1 MQFFIFDWIPGIMP
15 KYSQT
20 NDDFFLSS
28 SNYRDLLLDVLLVV
42 DMLSVVFP
50 QKDFQKL
57 AKIDFPL

>member
-1 MQFFIFDWIPGIMP
+1 MP

-50 QKDFQKL
+50 QKAFQKIGQKL
-57 AKIDFPL
+57 IFPL